1 VTSQTVNPANNNYSC
16 LRTNIDYF
24 SIACKAARRWG
35 KRIADASP
43 ADHQVR
49 EPKSAIFIGGR
60 AAGRVFQQAF
70 TRNNHA
76 QKAILHRASKED
88 KLTGNTRQAIEPLG
102 VLRSSSSSYV

>member
-1 VTSQTVNPANNNYSC
+1 MISQALIPTNNNYSC
-16 LRTNIDYF
+16 FRTNIDYF

-60 AAGRVFQQAF
+60 VAGRVFQQAF
-70 TRNNHA
+70 TCKNPSCIEH
-76 QKAILHRASKED
+76 QKRI
-88 KLTGNTRQAIEPLG
+88 
-102 VLRSSSSSYV
+102 SSREIHGM